1 MKLLLNGQR
10 VQVNTLV
17 FDLIRQLNTSI
28 QQVVHPDDE
37 LWEQVSLFT
46 LSQTVESGL
55 YLIWLNE
62 NLHAEQ
68 PCRVI
73 S

>member
-37 LWEQVSLFT
+37 LWEQVSLLFNF
-46 LSQTVESGL
+46 VK
-55 YLIWLNE
+55 
-62 NLHAEQ
+62 
-68 PCRVI
+68 
-73 S
+73 